1 MADIIQLRR
10 DTAAN
15 WTSVDP
21 VLAQGELG
29 LEMDTDQFKIG
40 DGVTAWS
47 SLAYAA
53 TGLTGATGPEGPT
66 GPTGAQGPAGAD
78 GADGADGTNED
89 SRIAGTDITNWN
101 TAYGWGD
108 HSTENY
114 LVSTQDAVVGALTVN
129 KSASAGLAGSLV
141 SGSVVLDFA
150 NNQNF
155 GLTLTGNITL
165 ANPTTETVGQ
175 TGFIAFEQDSTGGR
189 TVSLGSEYLTAAG
202 GGITLSAAASALD
215 LVPYIVVASGEI
227 LLGAPQLAFA

>member
-53 TGLTGATGPEGPT
+53 TGPTGPAGPTGPEGPQ
-66 GPTGAQGPAGAD
+66 GPTGD
-78 GADGADGTNED
+78 NED